1 MPNRAAA
8 VVEFDVDLMRH
19 DIAAK
24 GWLPTDL
31 ARRAKVS
38 DMAVSNFL
46 RGRYQNPRTALK
58 LARALG
64 YRSVRRYLVVRPV
77 EQEVV

>member
-1 MPNRAAA
+1 MSNGSPIFNVA
-8 VVEFDVDLMRH
+8 LMRA
-19 DIAAK
+19 DLTAK

-38 DMAVSNFL
+38 DMTVSRFL
-46 RGRYQNPRTALK
+46 RQEVQNPRTAKK

-64 YRSVRRYLVVRPV
+64 RSVRRYMVAASQAVA
-77 EQEVV
+77 